1 MIIREKGKKTR
12 YYYYKKKRGRK
23 KKPGPKPKK
32 KIKPRKVIHFDYKI
46 VTSSLQK
53 QNGYIDNYHTLANA
67 IQALKELEK
76 KNDEVIFPVKI
87 INDEKLKEANF
98 EYLLLRKV
106 RDNDENVNKTPQ
118 FRNEY
123 GKLIDNVI
131 ETTEKWVIYDKAPMM
146 VEETF
151 WVYGFSPKL
160 QRKTFLWVFENF
172 IINNTQSKQDFLRI
186 CIFNNKVIIKKDNN
200 DIEMI
205 ICKSISDAIR
215 FYNLLEEYIKKN
227 KLHKQILFFGKC
239 KPRTDLWRTTYNDIE
254 IKTGWNYQKI
264 MRYSTRA

>member
-53 QNGYIDNYHTLANA
+53 QNGYIDNYHTLADA

-98 EYLLLRKV
+98 EYLL
-106 RDNDENVNKTPQ
+106 
-118 FRNEY
+118 
-123 GKLIDNVI
+123 
-131 ETTEKWVIYDKAPMM
+131 
-146 VEETF
+146 
-151 WVYGFSPKL
+151 
-160 QRKTFLWVFENF
+160 
-172 IINNTQSKQDFLRI
+172 
-186 CIFNNKVIIKKDNN
+186 
-200 DIEMI
+200 
-205 ICKSISDAIR
+205 
-215 FYNLLEEYIKKN
+215 
-227 KLHKQILFFGKC
+227 
-239 KPRTDLWRTTYNDIE
+239 
-254 IKTGWNYQKI
+254 
-264 MRYSTRA
+264 